1 MAGLG
6 ECCSH
11 VGAVLFFLQ
20 YICLKKSESEKSVTD
35 VSAYWVTPSKKNI
48 EPKKISSIDFSHPKT
63 IDPHCSLTYKS
74 KTDLIKILP
83 KTLQDNDTFHNF
95 LSKLEKINSNAGILK
110 VVSPYNLK
118 FKINSFPK
126 SFNGIYKD
134 ENALLSREE
143 LITLGSSMDFSL
155 TVNDCN
161 KIEELT
167 RLQSQSKEWFLYRS
181 GRITASRVKD
191 VCSVKTYNSNI
202 SLIKS
207 ICYPLNNKFKN
218 AATEWGNTNESN
230 GRIYT
235 LKN

>member
-1 MAGLG
+1 MAGLE

-20 YICLKKSESEKSVTD
+20 YISLKKSESEKSVTD

-134 ENALLSREE
+134 ENACLVE
-143 LITLGSSMDFSL
+143 
-155 TVNDCN
+155 
-161 KIEELT
+161 
-167 RLQSQSKEWFLYRS
+167 
-181 GRITASRVKD
+181 
-191 VCSVKTYNSNI
+191 
-202 SLIKS
+202 KS
-207 ICYPLNNKFKN
+207 
-218 AATEWGNTNESN
+218 
-230 GRIYT
+230 
-235 LKN
+235 

>member
-1 MAGLG
+1 M
-6 ECCSH
+6 
-11 VGAVLFFLQ
+11 
-20 YICLKKSESEKSVTD
+20 
-35 VSAYWVTPSKKNI
+35 
-48 EPKKISSIDFSHPKT
+48 
-63 IDPHCSLTYKS
+63 
-74 KTDLIKILP
+74 
-83 KTLQDNDTFHNF
+83 
-95 LSKLEKINSNAGILK
+95 
-110 VVSPYNLK
+110 
-118 FKINSFPK
+118 
-126 SFNGIYKD
+126 
-134 ENALLSREE
+134 LSREE

-207 ICYPLNNKFKN
+207 ICYPLNNKFKMQQQ
-218 AATEWGNTNESN
+218 N
-230 GRIYT
+230 GVILMKVMAEYYT